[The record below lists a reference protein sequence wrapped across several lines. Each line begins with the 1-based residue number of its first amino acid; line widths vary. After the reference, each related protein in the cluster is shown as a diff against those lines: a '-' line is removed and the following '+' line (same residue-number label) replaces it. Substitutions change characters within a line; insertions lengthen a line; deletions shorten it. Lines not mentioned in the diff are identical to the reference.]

1 MRKPTIFGKYLL
13 LERVNV
19 GGMAEVFIAKAFG
32 VEGFERI
39 LAIKKI
45 LPTMAEDEEFIT
57 MFIDEARIS
66 VQLNHANIVHI
77 HELGKH
83 DDAYFIAMEY
93 VSGRDLRTM
102 LERYR
107 RRKEIMPT
115 AQAVFVASKICEG
128 LDYAHRKK
136 DARGQELLIIHR
148 DVSPQNILCSY
159 EGEVKIIDFGIAKAA
174 NRSQKTQAG
183 ILKGKFG
190 YMSPEQVR
198 GLPIDRRSDVFAV
211 GVILYE
217 MLTGEKL
224 FVGESDFSTLE
235 KVRNAEVASP
245 RQFNPNIPPG
255 LEKVVM
261 KALTREAE
269 DRYQWAS
276 DLQEDLMR
284 FLLAGDAIYSAKH
297 LANFMKEAFAEDLLR
312 ESEKMERFANIDRP
326 DQIES
331 SGITAAHDKNKKS
344 KPATSTAAQ
353 IPALT
358 SNPTTSAIRPSRAM
372 QAATTGNQAAASG
385 NSAVATGLQNA
396 TVNIP
401 PPTAEELA
409 EMDGPG
415 DRTQIVDPDSKTM
428 IGTLPVLDSNEP
440 SGSTKATEAV
450 RGNVPSV
457 DLGRDEAP
465 TGSLDKT
472 MAPTAAQ
479 PGRRMR
485 SSTNNG
491 RMPQVD
497 GQNGRA
503 SGEKRS
509 LMSEKSDL
517 STGNDLRPL
526 DQTGFIPAMEQRGE
540 DEEDPTR
547 ADGPPTDATMPPRP
561 VSVKPKIVIG
571 DGVQYSGATMVGPS
585 PLAKPADDEDT
596 GSKPVPATRQFQE
609 NEEEED
615 RDAEAE
621 GEEGYEDEEGAAEGE
636 EGDAGAEEELEEDPT
651 GAGEDELATTA
662 ARPEVKKKAASAG
675 MSPQQKKVAIIGGS
689 VTVLLIAV
697 LAVVAVMMLG
707 SNPGQLVVLI
717 KGPDGAP
724 GGPFSVKV
732 NPGNKTFDGEKAIS
746 LDPGDYSIEVIP
758 GSKSLESKN
767 DKVSIRPGEV
777 RKVVVS
783 LRATGGPGPTPSKP
797 APGETADAPPK
808 PGEPKPTE
816 PKPNE
821 AKPTEPSPA
830 GKPGEA
836 VAVKPGETKPA
847 EPKPEEVKP
856 TEGKANVPVPSSYTV
871 AFITDEP
878 GVEVLLDGRRVGKTP
893 DLKVPG
899 LAFDRVHK
907 AQASKAG
914 FQTINL
920 VIDNKD
926 KLDVYEQKLTM
937 VKEEGPAPKE
947 TKPVAEKPA
956 PKKEETAPPK
966 ETKPVAEK
974 PAPKK
979 EEAPPPKK
987 EEAPPPKKA
996 EEAPKKEEAPAK
1008 KGGKAKGKFACATKP
1023 LGAEVWVDGKNTGEK
1038 TPISLSKAI
1047 DLPVGKH
1054 KVLFK
1059 LNGKQSGPHEINVE
1073 EDQVAKL
1080 TGITFD

>member
-136 DARGQELLIIHR
+136 DARGQELMIIHR

-297 LANFMKEAFAEDLLR
+297 LSTFMKEAFAEDLMR

-331 SGITAAHDKNKKS
+331 SGVTAAHEKKA
-344 KPATSTAAQ
+344 KRPASSNATQ
-353 IPALT
+353 LPALT
-358 SNPTTSAIRPSRAM
+358 SNPPTSAIRPSRNSPAVSGT
-372 QAATTGNQAAASG
+372 ATAAASG

-401 PPTAEELA
+401 PPSAEELA

-428 IGTLPVLDSNEP
+428 IGTLPTIGE
-440 SGSTKATEAV
+440 STDAIKTEAV
-450 RGNVPSV
+450 RGNVPSG
-457 DLGRDEAP
+457 DMGRDVP

-472 MAPTAAQ
+472 MAPTSAPA
-479 PGRRMR
+479 RRMR

-491 RMPQVD
+491 RMPQVEPP
-497 GQNGRA
+497 GNGRA
-503 SGEKRS
+503 TGEQRS
-509 LMSEKSDL
+509 LMNEKSDL

-526 DQTGFIPAMEQRGE
+526 DQTGFIPAMEQDRG
-540 DEEDPTR
+540 DDDDGSTR
-547 ADGPPTDATMPPRP
+547 VDNPPDATMPPRP
-561 VSVKPKIVIG
+561 VTAKPKIVIG
-571 DGVQYSGATMVGPS
+571 DAVEYSGATVVGMS
-585 PLAKPADDEDT
+585 PLARQSEDEDT
-596 GSKPVPATRQFQE
+596 GSKPAPQTRLFK
-609 NEEEED
+609 EEG
-615 RDAEAE
+615 EAE
-621 GEEGYEDEEGAAEGE
+621 GEEGYEDEAPPEDEENVDGTDAEAEAFE
-636 EGDAGAEEELEEDPT
+636 EEATGSGAEPN
-651 GAGEDELATTA
+651 TTA
-662 ARPEVKKKAASAG
+662 ARPELKKNAAGG

-697 LAVVAVMMLG
+697 LAVVAVMMLSG
-707 SNPGQLVVLI
+707 NPGQLVVLP
-717 KGPDGAP
+717 KGPDGAAA
-724 GGPFSVKV
+724 GAFSVKV
-732 NPGNKTFDGEKAIS
+732 NPGNKTFDGANAIS
-746 LDPGDYSIEVIP
+746 LDPGDYTVEIIP
-758 GSKSLESKN
+758 GSKALEGTTQ
-767 DKVSIRPGEV
+767 KVQVKAGEV
-777 RKVVVS
+777 RKLLVTLKAS
-783 LRATGGPGPTPSKP
+783 GGPGSQPPPKPPEPVKPPEPTEVAPK
-797 APGETADAPPK
+797 PGEAAAPT
-808 PGEPKPTE
+808 PGEPKPG
-816 PKPNE
+816 E
-821 AKPTEPSPA
+821 AKPGEAKPGEA
-830 GKPGEA
+830 KPGEA
-836 VAVKPGETKPA
+836 VAVKPGEPKPA
-847 EPKPEEVKP
+847 EAKPGEPKPAENKP
-856 TEGKANVPVPSSYTV
+856 PPSAVVPSSYAV
-871 AFITDEP
+871 AFITDEA
-878 GVEVLLDGRRVGKTP
+878 GVEVMVDGRRVGKTP
-893 DLKVPG
+893 NLRVEG
-899 LAFDRVHK
+899 LSFERPHK
-907 AQASKAG
+907 AQASKPG

-920 VIDNKD
+920 VIENPD
-926 KLDVYEQKLTM
+926 KLETLNQKLTM
-937 VKEEGPAPKE
+937 VKEEGPSPKE
-947 TKPVAEKPA
+947 TKPVAEKP
-956 PKKEETAPPK
+956 
-966 ETKPVAEK
+966 
-974 PAPKK
+974 PKK

-996 EEAPKKEEAPAK
+996 EAPPPKKEEAPPPKKAEEAPAKKEEAPAK

-1059 LNGKQSGPHEINVE
+1059 LNGKTSGPHEITVE

-1080 TGITFD
+1080 TGITFE